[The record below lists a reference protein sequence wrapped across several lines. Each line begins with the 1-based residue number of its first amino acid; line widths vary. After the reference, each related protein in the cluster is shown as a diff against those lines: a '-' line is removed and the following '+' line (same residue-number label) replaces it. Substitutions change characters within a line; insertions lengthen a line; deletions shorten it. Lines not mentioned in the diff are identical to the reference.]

1 MQATIL
7 LELDRGAF
15 SGSITKDI
23 IQKSDSL
30 GRDYMLRQNNAVWL
44 GSFTFPIM
52 RFHSDKYYL
61 SEPPIF
67 VQVEPCPDGYLVADD
82 DVDRHGI
89 GRTLEGA
96 LADYEET
103 LLGYFESLNEHYPK
117 LSRKLKEDLEFLNQ
131 KVKRT

>member
-1 MQATIL
+1 MEATVL
-7 LELDRGAF
+7 LDPRT
-15 SGSITKDI
+15 SSSTVTKDV
-23 IQKSDSL
+23 IQESDSL
-30 GRDYMLRQNNAVWL
+30 GRNYKWQQNNAVWL
-44 GSFTFPIM
+44 GSFKFPIVK
-52 RFHSDKYYL
+52 FHSDKYYL

-67 VQVEPCPDGYLVADD
+67 VQVEPCSDGYLVADD

-96 LADYEET
+96 LVDYEET